1 MKKSKIKIAVGID
14 SLSDIEPLV
23 KAGAN
28 EFFCGILG
36 RRRLNGRPNI
46 SRFNLDNLEELK
58 KAIKIC
64 HFYNKEIWL
73 ALNAFSLTTLMAKEA
88 DNLFHKAVQS
98 NIDGVILADLELL
111 SGIAAGK
118 PNVKIAIST
127 LLPKFNLESIN
138 FFKQFRFNRLIL
150 DRQMTLG
157 EIRIIDNNIKNIEL
171 ETFAIPNCRY
181 VNAFCGYEK
190 ITGLSHGKYMRPC
203 TIPLGI
209 KVIPPPDKDKEKLI
223 ISHLG
228 EIPFKKEAL
237 LCSTNLYRL
246 FYFNKLR
253 NKLILKFDFRGYP
266 LLNKVSNV
274 GFFSEILNFLFNNQP
289 THEKY
294 VKWANERFSSQIKS
308 DLIF

>member
-1 MKKSKIKIAVGID
+1 MRELKIKIAIGVD
-14 SLSDIEPLV
+14 SLSDIEPLIE
-23 KAGAN
+23 AGAN

-58 KAIKIC
+58 RAIKIC

-73 ALNAFSLTTLMAKEA
+73 ALNAFSLTTLMVKEA

-111 SGIAAGK
+111 SRIAAGK
-118 PNVKIAIST
+118 SNVKIAIST
-127 LLPKFNLESIN
+127 LLPRLNLESIN

-157 EIRIIDNNIKNIEL
+157 EVQIIDNNIKNIEL

-181 VNAFCGYEK
+181 VNAFCRYEK
-190 ITGLSHGKYMRPC
+190 ITGLPHGKYMCPC

-209 KVIPPPDKDKEKLI
+209 KVVPPPDKNKEKLI
-223 ISHLG
+223 SSHLR
-228 EIPFKKEAL
+228 EVLFKKEAL
-237 LCSTNLYRL
+237 LPLTNLSRL

-253 NKLILKFDFRGYP
+253 NKLILKFDFRGYSLP
-266 LLNKVSNV
+266 DKISSVK
-274 GFFSEILNFLFNNQP
+274 FFSEILSFLSNNQP
-289 THEKY
+289 SYKNY
-294 VKWANERFSSQIKS
+294 IK
-308 DLIF
+308 